1 MYHFSDKN
9 GFPTF
14 TPISCDG
21 FNHPIDD
28 EYDLCMKVVYPNDNE
43 TDYMLLDDG
52 FGFETY
58 KGIMKEEKITVAFNW
73 ADEEDGEKNASVSET
88 F

>member
-1 MYHFSDKN
+1 
-9 GFPTF
+9 
-14 TPISCDG
+14 
-21 FNHPIDD
+21 
-28 EYDLCMKVVYPNDNE
+28 MKVVYPNDNE

-73 ADEEDGEKNASVSET
+73 ADEEDGEKNASVIET

>member
-1 MYHFSDKN
+1 
-9 GFPTF
+9 
-14 TPISCDG
+14 
-21 FNHPIDD
+21 
-28 EYDLCMKVVYPNDNE
+28 
-43 TDYMLLDDG
+43 MLLDDG

-73 ADEEDGEKNASVSET
+73 ADEEDGEKNASVIET